1 MEGIQNN
8 DVATLSLLGSGGL
21 GGIGGWG
28 GAGYHSLQNTANFA
42 HDGSV
47 LNSKIEANKDSNT
60 VQHANILGQIE
71 SAADR
76 ARDAANRSIADQHF
90 TSLTDKLN
98 DNSRF
103 ITSEFNALSR
113 EQNENAR
120 RAAECCCDAKVLAVE
135 NQAKTDAGMATI
147 IANQAAD
154 VRVQDAVSNAQQN
167 AKLDAI
173 LAEGGRGN
181 GGGRG

>member
-1 MEGIQNN
+1 MAVDNGIQNS
-8 DVATLSLLGSGGL
+8 DVATLSLLGGGY
-21 GGIGGWG
+21 GGYGLNGGG
-28 GAGYHSLQNTANFA
+28 RANFEF
-42 HDGSV
+42 DGSV
-47 LNSKIEANKDSNT
+47 INAKVESNKEANT
-60 VQHANILGQIE
+60 VQHHNILSQID

-120 RAAECCCDAKVLAVE
+120 RAAECCCDAKLLAVS
-135 NQAKTDAGMATI
+135 NQAKTDAGLATI

-154 VRVQDAVSNAQQN
+154 VRVSDAVANAQQN

-173 LAEGGRGN
+173 LADAGRGHGG

>member
-1 MEGIQNN
+1 MSIDSGLVGDSI
-8 DVATLSLLGSGGL
+8 LSRAAYGGDGYGFGR
-21 GGIGGWG
+21 GGRG
-28 GAGYHSLQNTANFA
+28 ANFEF
-42 HDGSV
+42 DGSV
-47 LNSKIEANKDSNT
+47 INAKVEANKEANT
-60 VQHANILGQIE
+60 NQHTSILSQID

-103 ITSEFNALSR
+103 ITSEFNSLSR

-120 RAAECCCDAKVLAVE
+120 RAAECCCDAKLLAVS
-135 NQAKTDAGMATI
+135 NQAKTDAGLATI
-147 IANQAAD
+147 IANQSAD
-154 VRVQDAVSNAQQN
+154 VRVSDAVSNAQQN

-173 LAEGGRGN
+173 LAENSRGH

>member
-1 MEGIQNN
+1 MVDSGLVGDSI
-8 DVATLSLLGSGGL
+8 LSRAAYGDGGY
-21 GGIGGWG
+21 GFGRGRG
-28 GAGYHSLQNTANFA
+28 GANFEF
-42 HDGSV
+42 DGSV
-47 LNSKIEANKDSNT
+47 INAKVDSNKEANSN
-60 VQHANILGQIE
+60 QHQSILSQID

-76 ARDAANRSIADQHF
+76 ARDAANRSISDQHF

-103 ITSEFNALSR
+103 ITSEFNALAR

-120 RAAECCCDAKVLAVE
+120 LAAKCCCEAQLLAVQ
-135 NQAKTDAGMATI
+135 NQAKTDSGLATI

-154 VRVQDAVSNAQQN
+154 TRVADAVSNAQQN

-173 LAEGGRGN
+173 LADNGRGN